1 MVATLLRVIGTIIV
15 AILVVYI
22 LLTVFGANPA
32 NAFAVF
38 IKGAADTFSLG
49 LSNLFLIPDHKVAI
63 AVNYGIAAVV
73 WLIITSIVVGLVR
86 RVR

>member
-1 MVATLLRVIGTIIV
+1 M
-15 AILVVYI
+15 
-22 LLTVFGANPA
+22 TVFGANPA

-49 LSNLFLIPDHKVAI
+49 LSNLFLIADHKVAI
-63 AVNYGIAAVV
+63 AVNYGIAAVI